1 MFNYNFMLMKK
12 LLLLFVATMVLCACE
27 KDDPVIDTGNLENT
41 LSEKQPTD
49 GKVYDATI
57 TRLYS
62 VVIRHNLIVPKKA
75 YVMELNGSRYFYMYR
90 SSFGMDLKIGD
101 KINFKVSSQ
110 NPSEIVE
117 INGYELSEE
126 GEVAQQG
133 GSVDAGYL
141 FASDPIEATVD
152 CVLLMDVKYLSSK
165 PVRMVFIA
173 TKSGNLIYTRSDK
186 LNIDLH
192 SGDRIVYSVYTLFPN
207 SIVELKKL
215 NRN

>member
-1 MFNYNFMLMKK
+1 MKK
-12 LLLLFVATMVLCACE
+12 LLLLFVATIALCACE
-27 KDDPVIDTGNLENT
+27 KVDTNDYERALPDNNRSEN
-41 LSEKQPTD
+41 
-49 GKVYDATI
+49 GVVYNATI

-62 VVIRHNLIVPKKA
+62 VVIRHNLIMPKKA
-75 YVMELNGSRYFYMYR
+75 YVMELNDSRYFYMYR
-90 SSFGMDLKIGD
+90 SSFGMELKVGD

-117 INGYELSEE
+117 INGYELSAE

-152 CVLLMDVKYLSSK
+152 VVFLMNVKYLRSK
-165 PVRMVFIA
+165 PVEMVFIA
-173 TKSGNLIYTRSDK
+173 TTDGNLVYTRSDK

-215 NRN
+215 SRN